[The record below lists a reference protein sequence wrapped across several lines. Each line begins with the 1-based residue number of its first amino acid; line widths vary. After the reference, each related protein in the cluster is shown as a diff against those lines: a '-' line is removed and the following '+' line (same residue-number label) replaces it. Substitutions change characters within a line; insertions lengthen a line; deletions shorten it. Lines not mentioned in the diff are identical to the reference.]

1 MDQPDNSGGLQTAC
15 KGAFPMPVSP
25 LMLRFVEDELSRSAA
40 IVERTIAITLTQ
52 LDSSV
57 KPGSTSSAGERQTL
71 HEVVESLRLG
81 RRQFGQAFVESLARL
96 VMAEVHGLDSPS
108 STEANSEL
116 DSLQLMDEAQVEA
129 DIEISRTS
137 QLIDSAAEWE
147 LRELQTFTSA
157 LTGQSHV
164 SAESNPLRPSSYAQA
179 LWEATCAIN
188 NAPAQRSVLLRI
200 AATSMAGQLKMAWAG
215 ACTRLESQGI
225 EPSIYRTMV
234 LPTGFPAV
242 STAAGNA
249 DPKGFAQLLHRMPG
263 SSGVSAGADP
273 SGGASQLTLRQVGPA
288 LTPASAAPAD
298 TGLPAAFE
306 QTLQQIEAWLQC
318 HGAPGSARSAA
329 TQTRSPASLREH
341 RTALLA
347 QTHEVIEQQIVE
359 LLSRIFEAVLSD
371 TQLPAAAR
379 AVTARLQVSA
389 LRVALIDRAMLNG
402 APHPVWTLM
411 NRIASAFL
419 VWPQA
424 GDVRSGRLLVFCETL
439 AHDIA
444 SAPMQS
450 ASLYAMGVDRLEAHL
465 TEELQR
471 QQVQAQP
478 TIDALQVTERRDGL
492 QRELSHQLAEQIR
505 SVHTT
510 PRISSFLVQSWAR
523 VVTESVLRYGDDDE
537 RTTGYLK
544 AVDDLLWSLRLPDH
558 PQSRQRLLSLLPN
571 LLKRLR
577 SGMTLIS
584 IPEAEQQS
592 VLDDLM
598 AIHTEA
604 LRPGARTGAREPTP
618 QEIMQR
624 LRDEVPVE
632 PLSERH
638 KGFADSL
645 IDVFSMDTVPADL
658 MSEGGATGGPKS
670 KSPVDTM
677 VIGSSC
683 RWFLSGRWRRVQLLW
698 RSDSQRFFLF
708 AGETPARTHS
718 ITRQALERLS
728 SEGLIKPL
736 SDTELIQRA
745 IERVSSQ
752 LDSTG

>member
-1 MDQPDNSGGLQTAC
+1 
-15 KGAFPMPVSP
+15 
-25 LMLRFVEDELSRSAA
+25 
-40 IVERTIAITLTQ
+40 
-52 LDSSV
+52 
-57 KPGSTSSAGERQTL
+57 
-71 HEVVESLRLG
+71 
-81 RRQFGQAFVESLARL
+81 
-96 VMAEVHGLDSPS
+96 
-108 STEANSEL
+108 
-116 DSLQLMDEAQVEA
+116 
-129 DIEISRTS
+129 
-137 QLIDSAAEWE
+137 
-147 LRELQTFTSA
+147 
-157 LTGQSHV
+157 
-164 SAESNPLRPSSYAQA
+164 
-179 LWEATCAIN
+179 
-188 NAPAQRSVLLRI
+188 
-200 AATSMAGQLKMAWAG
+200 
-215 ACTRLESQGI
+215 
-225 EPSIYRTMV
+225 
-234 LPTGFPAV
+234 
-242 STAAGNA
+242 
-249 DPKGFAQLLHRMPG
+249 
-263 SSGVSAGADP
+263 
-273 SGGASQLTLRQVGPA
+273 
-288 LTPASAAPAD
+288 
-298 TGLPAAFE
+298 
-306 QTLQQIEAWLQC
+306 
-318 HGAPGSARSAA
+318 
-329 TQTRSPASLREH
+329 
-341 RTALLA
+341 
-347 QTHEVIEQQIVE
+347 
-359 LLSRIFEAVLSD
+359 
-371 TQLPAAAR
+371 
-379 AVTARLQVSA
+379 
-389 LRVALIDRAMLNG
+389 MLNG

-523 VVTESVLRYGDDDE
+523 VVTESMLRYGDDDE
-537 RTTGYLK
+537 RTSGYLK